1 MKFIRRCHIP
11 LMICWALP
19 GPASAEEAPLWDL
32 AVGGGLLTIPEY
44 RGSDDRRTL
53 PFPYIYPNYRGKRL
67 RVDDD
72 GIRGILVEKKR
83 YELDF
88 SLDGNPPVSS
98 DDSAARAGMPDLDL
112 TVQIGPALG
121 IWLMTDYEKQ
131 RSLKLNLPV
140 RAAFAIDFDNFEH
153 VGFAASPHFT
163 FHKWFRAWR
172 RPWRLGL
179 SAGLEFADEELHNFY
194 YQVNPEFATATRP
207 AYDADAGFGGTR
219 FIATLISRTR
229 KSWLSLFAR
238 YDRLDGATFED
249 SPLVERSDGLT
260 LGFVYS
266 RIIARSKRPA
276 VVDPVTSGPR

>member
-1 MKFIRRCHIP
+1 MKPIRRCQIP
-11 LMICWALP
+11 LLLCWALS
-19 GPASAEEAPLWDL
+19 ASAPAEELPLWDL
-32 AVGGGLLTIPEY
+32 AVGGGVLTIPEY

-72 GIRGILVEKKR
+72 GIRGILMEKKR

-88 SLDGNPPVSS
+88 SLDGNPPVNS
-98 DDSAARAGMPDLDL
+98 DDSDAREGMPDLDL
-112 TVQIGPALG
+112 TVQIGPSLS

-153 VGFAASPHFT
+153 VGYAASPHFT
-163 FHKWFRAWR
+163 YHKWFQAWQ

-179 SAGLEFADEELHNFY
+179 SAGLEFADEQLHDFY
-194 YQVNPEFATATRP
+194 YQVDPQFATPTRP
-207 AYDADAGFGGTR
+207 AFDADAGFGGTR